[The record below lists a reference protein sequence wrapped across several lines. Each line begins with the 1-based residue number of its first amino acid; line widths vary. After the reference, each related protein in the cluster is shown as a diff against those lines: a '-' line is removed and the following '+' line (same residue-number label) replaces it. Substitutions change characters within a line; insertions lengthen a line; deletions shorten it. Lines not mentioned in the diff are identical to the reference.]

1 MKMHARAESQ
11 PLGVL
16 SRNGERRAGDVNGIR
31 RDVFRSVLE
40 HRERDCTR
48 PRADVSEAQGLS
60 PILCQ
65 PSQSLDGR
73 FHKDLRIGT
82 RNQRRTRHGEI
93 KPHELAPARDVGRW
107 HAPRTLSDRLAERRK
122 LFLFQRLVK
131 MDVEVDALLF
141 EHMREKHLGIEARR
155 LDALFREVALCPR
168 EDRADRPD
176 FVRHHSACLSFS
188 A

>member
-1 MKMHARAESQ
+1 MKMHARRESQ

-16 SRNGERRAGDVNGIR
+16 SRNGERRARDVDGIR

-40 HRERDCTR
+40 HRERDCAR
-48 PRADVSEAQGLS
+48 PRADVSETQGLS
-60 PILCQ
+60 PILRQ

-93 KPHELAPARDVGRW
+93 ESHELAPARDVGRR
-107 HAPRTLSDRLAERRK
+107 HAPRTLGDRLAKRRK
-122 LFLFQRLVK
+122 LFLFQRLVE
-131 MDVEVDALLF
+131 MDVEVDALFL

-176 FVRHHSACLSFS
+176 FVRHH
-188 A
+188 